1 MKASKLPPF
10 PAVAKRGSLFGDAGT
25 DLRRLDAIL
34 ALAVE
39 DLVAAAPLGAPF
51 ERIKVLGLKEKE
63 NLIRT
68 CFLVYLKG
76 FWPSLGYHDKWSTG
90 NYFLKM

>member
-10 PAVAKRGSLFGDAGT
+10 PAVAKRDSLFGDAGT

-39 DLVAAAPLGAPF
+39 DLAPVASVGAPF

-68 CFLVYLKG
+68 CFDLKG